1 MKKLIL
7 KWIGLT
13 PGIMGEVVR
22 ISVRDELV
30 KQREENIDLVL
41 NRLSNS
47 YDIDGMSSK
56 LDDMEGSIQD
66 LEYRGNR
73 WDDMEDRLEDMDMKD
88 IAEKLEEIESSTQ
101 ELDDRLT
108 ELLAGYKLEVKL
120 TQEDY

>member
-1 MKKLIL
+1 MKNLIL

-13 PGIMGEVVR
+13 PSLIGEVIR
-22 ISVRDELV
+22 ISVRDELA

-47 YDIDGMSSK
+47 YDIDGMASK

-66 LEYRGNR
+66 LEYRGDN
-73 WDDMEDRLEDMDMKD
+73 WDNIEDRLE
-88 IAEKLEEIESSTQ
+88 EIDFDKVQ

>member
-1 MKKLIL
+1 MKNLIL

>member
-1 MKKLIL
+1 MRNLIIKWLGLDPLAFGSTHLFVETKLRKVIQEE
-7 KWIGLT
+7 
-13 PGIMGEVVR
+13 M
-22 ISVRDELV
+22 V

-56 LDDMEGSIQD
+56 LDDMEYSIQD
-66 LEYRGNR
+66 LESRGNR
-73 WDDMEDRLEDMDMKD
+73 WDDMEDRLE
-88 IAEKLEEIESSTQ
+88 EIDLDKVQ

>member
-1 MKKLIL
+1 MKNLIL

-13 PGIMGEVVR
+13 PGIIGEVVR
-22 ISVRDELV
+22 ISVRDELA
-30 KQREENIDLVL
+30 KQREENINLVL

-47 YDIDGMSSK
+47 YDIDGMASK

-66 LEYRGNR
+66 LEYRGDN
-73 WDDMEDRLEDMDMKD
+73 WDNIEDRLE
-88 IAEKLEEIESSTQ
+88 EIDFDKVQ

-120 TQEDY
+120 TQENY

>member
-1 MKKLIL
+1 MKNLIL

-13 PGIMGEVVR
+13 PGIIGEVVR
-22 ISVRDELV
+22 ISVRDELA

-47 YDIDGMSSK
+47 YDIDGMASK

-66 LEYRGNR
+66 LEYRGDN
-73 WDDMEDRLEDMDMKD
+73 WDNIEDRLE
-88 IAEKLEEIESSTQ
+88 EIDFDKVQ